1 MYFLRKI
8 HRNKIARHAIHLYTY
23 IDAKIIFR
31 YSPKE
36 TGRYTC
42 IPVYVFYIIRMT
54 RLSFI

>member
-8 HRNKIARHAIHLYTY
+8 RQNKIARYAIHLYTY
-23 IDAKIIFR
+23 IAAKRIFR

-36 TGRYTC
+36 TGRFTH
-42 IPVYVFYIIRMT
+42 IPVHVFYIIRMT